1 MFRLFNKRRISM
13 ELRRGSFPALAAAV
27 LLLSLLSSA
36 LYAQGDKDQPKFFV
50 RDTTK
55 DLGEFYEGRD
65 IEHVFKVRNN
75 GATELH
81 ITNVKPG

>member
-1 MFRLFNKRRISM
+1 MERRC
-13 ELRRGSFPALAAAV
+13 GSVLALAVAV

-36 LYAQGDKDQPKFFV
+36 LYAQGGKDQPKFFV
-50 RDTTK
+50 RDKTK
-55 DLGEFYEGRD
+55 DLGEFYEGKD
-65 IEHVFKVRNN
+65 INYVFKVRNN